1 MANIIK
7 NLAKP
12 LALFSGLI
20 GLSIIVPRPVQS
32 AECATSGTLTGAEFD
47 STYSSDGMCYG
58 TPDRYEITIY
68 EMGLCTSAPISTT
81 TSTNDTVDT
90 DTNCT
95 ATTTGTWTGDLAGG
109 ASFDMS
115 GGARPAAGT
124 YTHAYII
131 LGNEFGLNGKYAL
144 TDGGSTTTTYYSNGA
159 ASGSTNVDSTTGTA
173 TAVDFTETL
182 TTFGGGSCDYDASED
197 FTTGSNPGTLTAVVT
212 NASKVVQTSCGSG
225 VKRIVGQFEP
235 DTAFTISDSI
245 TGMTVTFTVTNSGMS
260 VIGSGSE
267 TIDQLGS
274 GPFSARF
281 TFIE

>member
-1 MANIIK
+1 MTNIIK
-7 NLAKP
+7 KLATP

-20 GLSIIVPRPVQS
+20 GLSMIIPKPVQS
-32 AECATSGTLTGAEFD
+32 AECASSGSLTGAQFD
-47 STYSSDGMCYG
+47 STYSSEGMCYG

-68 EMGLCTSAPISTT
+68 EMGLCTSAPITTT

-95 ATTTGTWTGDLAGG
+95 ATTTTSWTGDLAGS
-109 ASFDMS
+109 ATFDMS
-115 GGARPAAGT
+115 GGTRPAAGV
-124 YTHAYII
+124 YTHAYIV
-131 LGNEFGLNGKYAL
+131 LGNTFGLKGTYAL
-144 TDGGSTTTTYYSNGA
+144 TDGGSTTTTYYSNGD

-173 TAVDFTETL
+173 TAVNFTETL
-182 TTFGGGSCDYDASED
+182 TSFGGGSCAYYGSED
-197 FTTGSNPGTLTAVVT
+197 FTTGTNPGTMTAVIT

-235 DTAFTISDSI
+235 DTAFTISDSV

-267 TIDQLGS
+267 AIDQLGS
-274 GPFSARF
+274 GPFKARF